1 MPRRY
6 VQSTRAAAAAA
17 KRRDLLDATIDMLA
31 TEPLPRVTLDAVA
44 KRAGAARSTVYT
56 MFGSRAGLLEAVAV
70 RLLERVEFDRLVE
83 AVGDSDPRRAL
94 DLALTESVRLYA
106 REREVSR
113 ALWSWADLD
122 PDAADAFAV
131 LDGGREA
138 GTTHLIGRL
147 DDADLLHPDVSR
159 QEAADV
165 LFLLTSFDTFDQ
177 LYTGRKLDEAAVT
190 ARLRA
195 VVERTLLRPAA
206 TTPIRG

>member
-122 PDAADAFAV
+122 PDAGRAMAV
-131 LDGGREA
+131 LDGGRAEGTRHLVRRLASAGALRRDLSVAEA
-138 GTTHLIGRL
+138 S
-147 DDADLLHPDVSR
+147 DALY
-159 QEAADV
+159 
-165 LFLLTSFDTFDQ
+165 LLTSFEAFDT
-177 LYTGRKLDEAAVT
+177 LHTERGLGVVAVT
-190 ARLRA
+190 ERLTTM
-195 VVERTLLRPAA
+195 VERLLLA
-206 TTPIRG
+206 